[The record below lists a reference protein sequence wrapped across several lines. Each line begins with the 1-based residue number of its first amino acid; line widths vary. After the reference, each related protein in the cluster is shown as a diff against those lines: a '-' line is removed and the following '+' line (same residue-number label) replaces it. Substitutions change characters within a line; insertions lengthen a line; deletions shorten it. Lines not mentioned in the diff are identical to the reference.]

1 MKFRSYANS
10 GIFALVLFDML
21 INLYC
26 PNQINKNK
34 QTKKNSISTWASH
47 QMFFSGKMSFTVFF
61 PSSLWLCQLD
71 RMNVSVSN
79 KKVWKQNTKC
89 LPNQE
94 R

>member
-34 QTKKNSISTWASH
+34 QTKKTAFLH
-47 QMFFSGKMSFTVFF
+47 GHH
-61 PSSLWLCQLD
+61 
-71 RMNVSVSN
+71 
-79 KKVWKQNTKC
+79 TKC
-89 LPNQE
+89 FFQE
-94 R
+94 RCLSLCSFPPPCGCVSLTE